1 MKKEVKELSDRAIIT
16 KSNSMLSAK
25 YTLDALEQKIILLAI
40 CQIDNINDEK
50 FCKFS
55 CSISELQERIGV
67 ELNYSRFR
75 TFAKNILK
83 KPLEIYEPETDEYIA
98 CNWFSAFKYK
108 IKQGIIEFE
117 MSSTLIPYLLQLK
130 SNFSHYNIENVIKF
144 NGKYSFRFYEL
155 AIQMRNQKNKQAF
168 FNLDELYE
176 IFQLP
181 ASLRDY
187 SKFKIKVLEPALNE
201 INKISDIVIE
211 YKIAKKIGKRITEI
225 SIKMNFKEQLA
236 KQTETARVKKAYSK
250 YKGKVLL
257 YYDNLYQ
264 IESVEDNNIY
274 RTDCKIMAIVRE
286 YNCISKKISDDIS
299 RADFFDLNDLERAI
313 QKGKTEIEYRRA
325 NKDKYQR
332 QDKTEQTTNLF
343 NQFFKGE
350 TND

>member
-1 MKKEVKELSDRAIIT
+1 MKKEIKELSDRAIIT

-55 CSISELQERIGV
+55 CSISELQNRIGV

-75 TFAKNILK
+75 TFAKKILK

-117 MSSTLIPYLLQLK
+117 MSPTLIPYLLQLK

-176 IFQLP
+176 ILQLP
-181 ASLRDY
+181 TSLRDY
-187 SKFKIKVLEPALNE
+187 SKFKKYVLEPALNE
-201 INKISDIVIE
+201 INETSDIVIKYE
-211 YKIAKKIGKRITEI
+211 PTKKVGKRIAEI

-257 YYDNLYQ
+257 YYDNLYL

-274 RTDCKIMAIVRE
+274 RTDCKIMTIVRE

-299 RADFFDLNDLERAI
+299 RADFFDLNDLELAI
-313 QKGKTEIEYRRA
+313 HKGKTEVEYRRA

>member
-1 MKKEVKELSDRAIIT
+1 
-16 KSNSMLSAK
+16 MLSAK

-40 CQIDNINDEK
+40 CQIDSVNDEK

-67 ELNYSRFR
+67 ELNHSRFR

-117 MSSTLIPYLLQLK
+117 MSPTLIPYLLQLK
-130 SNFSHYNIENVIKF
+130 NNFSHYSIENVIKF

-155 AIQMRNQKNKQAF
+155 AIQMRNQKNKQAA

-176 IFQLP
+176 ILQLP
-181 ASLRDY
+181 TSLRDY

-201 INKISDIVIE
+201 INETSDIVIKYE
-211 YKIAKKIGKRITEI
+211 PTKKIGKRITEI

-257 YYDNLYQ
+257 YFNNLYL
-264 IESVEDNNIY
+264 IESVADNSY
-274 RTDCKIMAIVRE
+274 RTDCKIMAIVKD
-286 YNCISKKISDDIS
+286 YDCISKKIGDDTT
-299 RADFFDLNDLERAI
+299 RADFFDLNDLEIAI
-313 QKGKTEIEYRRA
+313 QKGKAEVEYRRA

-332 QDKTEQTTNLF
+332 QDKTEQVTNLF
-343 NQFFKGE
+343 NQSFKGE

>member
-1 MKKEVKELSDRAIIT
+1 MKKEIKELSDRAIIT
-16 KSNSMLSAK
+16 KSNSMISAK
-25 YTLDALEQKIILLAI
+25 YALDALEQKIILLAI
-40 CQIDNINDEK
+40 CQIDSVNDEK

-117 MSSTLIPYLLQLK
+117 MSPTLIPYLLQLK

-181 ASLRDY
+181 TSLRDY

-201 INKISDIVIE
+201 INEISDIVIKYE
-211 YKIAKKIGKRITEI
+211 PTKKIGKRITEI

-236 KQTETARVKKAYSK
+236 KQTETARVKQAYSK
-250 YKGKVLL
+250 YKDKVLL
-257 YYDNLYQ
+257 YYDNLYR
-264 IESVEDNNIY
+264 IESVADNSY
-274 RTDCKIMAIVRE
+274 RTDCKIMAIVRN
-286 YNCISKKISDDIS
+286 YDCISKKIGDDIS
-299 RADFFDLNDLERAI
+299 RADFFDLNDLELAI
-313 QKGKTEIEYRRA
+313 QKGKAEVEYRRA

-332 QDKTEQTTNLF
+332 QDKTEQVTNLF
-343 NQFFKGE
+343 NQLFKE
-350 TND
+350 TK